1 MMDID
6 YEILMNSKK
15 IDINSKKITNEQWNS
30 ELSKIRIK
38 KENMNQL
45 VANYLI
51 IEGHK
56 NALLKF
62 IEEAKVKIEYDENL
76 LDKRVKIRNLILED
90 NIQEAINE
98 INNIN
103 SEILEK
109 NPNIHFELKKQKLIS
124 LIKENKV
131 DESLEFAQKVLYPI
145 TQNNQKMLSE
155 LEKIMSLLAFEN
167 ISQSPFKDIGTKVNL
182 KTLASIVNLTILSEQ
197 SQPCDLIL
205 PLVLKLLKFIQE
217 AKINIE
223 YDEELLD
230 KRVKIR
236 NLILEDKIQDAINEI
251 NNINSE
257 ILEKNPN
264 IHFELKKQKLISLIQ
279 ENKID
284 ESLEFAQKVL
294 YPITQN
300 NQKMLSE
307 LEKIMSLLAFEN
319 ISQSPFKDI
328 GTKINLKTLASI
340 VNLTILSE
348 QSQSCDLILPLVLK
362 LLKFSQKELKKEIEF
377 PEVISICPFKFSKVE
392 TSSN

>member
-6 YEILMNSKK
+6 DYELLMNSKK

-62 IEEAKVKIEYDENL
+62 I
-76 LDKRVKIRNLILED
+76 
-90 NIQEAINE
+90 
-98 INNIN
+98 
-103 SEILEK
+103 
-109 NPNIHFELKKQKLIS
+109 
-124 LIKENKV
+124 
-131 DESLEFAQKVLYPI
+131 
-145 TQNNQKMLSE
+145 
-155 LEKIMSLLAFEN
+155 
-167 ISQSPFKDIGTKVNL
+167 
-182 KTLASIVNLTILSEQ
+182 
-197 SQPCDLIL
+197 
-205 PLVLKLLKFIQE
+205 QE

-236 NLILEDKIQDAINEI
+236 NLILEDNIQEAINEI

-328 GTKINLKTLASI
+328 GTKVNLKTLASI

-348 QSQSCDLILPLVLK
+348 QSQPCDLILPLVLK

-392 TSSN
+392 TNSK